1 MDRAKTP
8 SKAAFGSDERG
19 FADGFFALVS
29 SHRRRRLLGISKKRN
44 HSLLIEEST
53 YNRNR
58 KRDLNDGVETNHER
72 AGGAFD
78 RRFSLFRRAG
88 KTSFVFFPAADSSRA
103 GRVFARGL
111 GFRAASFSSLCFR
124 HFSSRFFFRLRS
136 RRLSSRDPTG
146 QKRCG
151 RRTTA
156 MVR

>member
-8 SKAAFGSDERG
+8 SKAALFGGDERG
-19 FADGFFALVS
+19 FADGFALVS
-29 SHRRRRLLGISKKRN
+29 SFVIISKKRN
-44 HSLLIEEST
+44 HSTNPEEST

-58 KRDLNDGVETNHER
+58 KRDLNEDGVETNHER

-111 GFRAASFSSLCFR
+111 GFRAASFSSL
-124 HFSSRFFFRLRS
+124 
-136 RRLSSRDPTG
+136 
-146 QKRCG
+146 
-151 RRTTA
+151 
-156 MVR
+156 